1 MLNHEQEIA
10 ALKYARGEVSR
21 GSMHVCNLV
30 QDWASLCGMQWCE
43 AENLVN
49 EVAEFLDGKY
59 TLERALYGEKV
70 LSADA
75 REGDAYCVHWHK
87 ANLKQTEVAKKYR
100 LAIIDTLLAWR
111 GVK

>member
-1 MLNHEQEIA
+1 MLNREQEVA

-21 GSMHVCNLV
+21 GSMYVCNLIK
-30 QDWASLCGMQWCE
+30 DWASLCSGYRT
-43 AENLVN
+43 AADNLVK

-75 REGDAYCVHWHK
+75 REGDAYRVHWHK
-87 ANLKQTEVAKKYR
+87 ANMKQTEVAKKYR
-100 LAIIDTLLAWR
+100 LAIIDTLLARR